1 MMGKGQVLDV
11 GVLSSDV
18 QKQLETLKL
27 FPEIVERY
35 YRATMNY
42 AVVVLAS
49 TVRPLIPILSGRA
62 LQAFGS
68 KVTGVGMRIQG
79 EVGFTGKGK
88 QSPYWIRIVNAGARA
103 HQEPG
108 YLNKKTGAQRLS
120 KTDKERS
127 PVMRIQGADGSIVFT
142 HSISH
147 PGFGGRHFMET
158 GQASAEPKIVSLFDA
173 ANGMVIKELAK

>member
-1 MMGKGQVLDV
+1 MMGKGQVIDV
-11 GVLSSDV
+11 GVISSDV

-42 AVVVLAS
+42 AVKVLES
-49 TVRPLIPILSGRA
+49 SIEPLIPILSGRA
-62 LQAFGS
+62 VKAFGS
-68 KVTGVGMRIQG
+68 KVTGVGMKMQG

-88 QSPYWIRIVNAGARA
+88 NSPYWIRIVNAGARA

-108 YLNKKTGAQRLS
+108 YLNKRMGSQRLS
-120 KTDKERS
+120 KSDKESS

-147 PGFGGRHFMET
+147 PGFAGRHFMEA
-158 GQASAEPKIVSLFDA
+158 GLGAAEPKIEGLFDD
-173 ANGMVIKELAK
+173 ANAMVIKELST